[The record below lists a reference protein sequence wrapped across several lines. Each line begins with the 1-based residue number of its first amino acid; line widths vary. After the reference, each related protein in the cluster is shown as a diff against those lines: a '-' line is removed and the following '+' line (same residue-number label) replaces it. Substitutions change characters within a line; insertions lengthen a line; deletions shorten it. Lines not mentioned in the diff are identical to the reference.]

1 MSACDWCNGRRY
13 GHFPDRNGYEAGD
26 HVPCP
31 KCNPDDDQLR
41 QFYID
46 LAIDTQLEAEPS

>member
-13 GHFPDRNGYEAGD
+13 GHFPRNGYEAGD